1 MKKLINGVDQIVS
14 EMVEGLVAAHP
25 DKLRSIENTNVIVR
39 ADAPV
44 QGKVALI
51 SGGGSG
57 HEPAHA
63 GYVGEGLLDAAVSGE
78 VFTSPTPDQV
88 LEAIKAV
95 DSGSGVLLIVK
106 NYSGDVMNFDMA
118 ADLAEAEDITVK
130 QVVIRDDVAI
140 SNPEDRRGVAGTTL
154 VHMIAG
160 AAAAEGK
167 SLDEVEAIAQG
178 VADNVRSMGVSLS
191 PCTVPA
197 SGKPG
202 FTLDENEMEIGTGI
216 HGEQGV
222 KRRELM
228 QADAVTEELVQHVL
242 DDMHL
247 NDGSEVALMING
259 QGATPLMELYIVARK
274 AIQLLKDRGI
284 HVKKTFV
291 GEYMTSL
298 EMTGCSVTILNLD
311 EERKRLLLSGRE

>member
-25 DKLRSIENTNVIVR
+25 DKLRAIENTNVIVR

-95 DSGSGVLLIVK
+95 DSGAGVLLIVK

-140 SNPEDRRGVAGTTL
+140 SNPDDRRGVAGTTL

-178 VADNVRSMGVSLS
+178 VADNVRSMGVSLA

-202 FTLDENEMEIGTGI
+202 FTLEENEMEIGTGI

-222 KRRELM
+222 ERRELM

>member
-1 MKKLINGVDQIVS
+1 
-14 EMVEGLVAAHP
+14 
-25 DKLRSIENTNVIVR
+25 
-39 ADAPV
+39 
-44 QGKVALI
+44 
-51 SGGGSG
+51 
-57 HEPAHA
+57 
-63 GYVGEGLLDAAVSGE
+63 
-78 VFTSPTPDQV
+78 
-88 LEAIKAV
+88 
-95 DSGSGVLLIVK
+95 
-106 NYSGDVMNFDMA
+106 
-118 ADLAEAEDITVK
+118 
-130 QVVIRDDVAI
+130 
-140 SNPEDRRGVAGTTL
+140 

-222 KRRELM
+222 ERRELM